1 MRSRIRLTSLT
12 LTMTFPR
19 SRRRLFLSALFA
31 TSAAVLCG
39 CSPLAVINGFTP
51 SDTYRST
58 TGLAYGALARQRLD
72 VYRPA
77 HVTGTAPVV
86 VFFYGGNW
94 NSGERSDYLFVA
106 EALASRGFVVV
117 LADYRLYPEVRF
129 PDFLDDCALAV
140 RWAFEHG
147 AEYGGDTRNLYL
159 MGHSAGAYNA
169 AMLALN
175 PQYLRG
181 AGIDTKRLRGLIT
194 LAGPFD
200 FLPLQNEVSK
210 KVFGFPDTPLN
221 TQPIQFASASAPP
234 ALLLTTKEDDV
245 VDPGNSVRLGA
256 RLRSQGV
263 TVTEVVY
270 PRLSHRTIVG
280 ALSRPLRSFAPV
292 LDDVAKFIG
301 VTRSKVAE

>member
-1 MRSRIRLTSLT
+1 
-12 LTMTFPR
+12 MTFFR
-19 SRRRLFLSALFA
+19 AGRRRFLGALLA

-39 CSPLAVINGFTP
+39 CSPLAIINGLTP
-51 SDTYRST
+51 SDTYHST
-58 TGLAYGALARQRLD
+58 VGLAYGSLARQRLD

-77 HVTGTAPVV
+77 HVTGAAPMV

-147 AEYGGDTRNLYL
+147 AEYGGDTRNFYL

-181 AGIDTKRLRGLIT
+181 AGVDVKRLRGLIT

-200 FLPLQNEVSK
+200 FLPLQNKVSK

-234 ALLLTTKEDDV
+234 ALLLTAKEDDV

-263 TVTEVVY
+263 AVTEVVY
-270 PRLSHRTIVG
+270 PRLGHRTIVG

-292 LDDVAKFIG
+292 LDDVAKFIDATQG
-301 VTRSKVAE
+301 KTGKAVD

>member
-1 MRSRIRLTSLT
+1 MWSRIRLTPLT
-12 LTMTFPR
+12 LTMLFSR
-19 SRRRLFLSALFA
+19 SGRRRFLSALLT

-39 CSPLAVINGFTP
+39 CSPLTVINGLTP
-51 SDTYRST
+51 SDTYYST

-72 VYRPA
+72 VYRPTQ
-77 HVTGTAPVV
+77 VTETAPVV

-147 AEYGGDTRNLYL
+147 AEYGGDARNLYL

-175 PQYLRG
+175 PEYLRG
-181 AGIDTKRLRGLIT
+181 AGVDVKQIRGLIT

-234 ALLLTTKEDDV
+234 ALLLTAKEDDV
-245 VDPGNSVRLGA
+245 VDPGNSVRLAA
-256 RLRSQGV
+256 RLRNQGV
-263 TVTEVVY
+263 AVTELVY
-270 PRLSHRTIVG
+270 PKLGHRTLVG
-280 ALSRPLRSFAPV
+280 ALSKPLRGFAPV

-301 VTRSKVAE
+301 ATRSKAAE

>member
-1 MRSRIRLTSLT
+1 MNFFRSKRKR
-12 LTMTFPR
+12 
-19 SRRRLFLSALFA
+19 FLSALFA
-31 TSAAVLCG
+31 TSVAVLCG
-39 CSPLAVINGFTP
+39 CSPLTVINGLTP

-94 NSGERSDYLFVA
+94 NSGERSDYLFVG

-147 AEYGGDTRNLYL
+147 AEYGGDTHNLYL

-175 PQYLRG
+175 AEYLHR

-200 FLPLQNEVSK
+200 FLPLQSKVSK

-234 ALLLTTKEDDV
+234 ALLLTAKEDDV
-245 VDPGNSVRLGA
+245 VDPGNSVRLAA

-263 TVTEVVY
+263 AVTALVY
-270 PRLSHRTIVG
+270 PRLGHRTLVG
-280 ALSRPLRSFAPV
+280 ALSKPLRGFAPV
-292 LDDVAKFIG
+292 LDDVAKF
-301 VTRSKVAE
+301 VDTTRSNTAGQ